1 VVEVKAEVK
10 MKMEMAR
17 RRIERTAL
25 LPLLIPGKGCRDG
38 ATVGHVAL
46 AHLLLDTTRASL
58 HCIMGYGRGRH
69 IFIVLYKLLR
79 KRSDGMASM
88 YAES

>member
-1 VVEVKAEVK
+1 VEVKVEVK
-10 MKMEMAR
+10 MKLEMAR
-17 RRIERTAL
+17 RRFERTAPPPTL
-25 LPLLIPGKGCRDG
+25 LRAKYAGWGIRLDMSP
-38 ATVGHVAL
+38 L
-46 AHLLLDTTRASL
+46 AHSLLDTTRTSL

-79 KRSDGMASM
+79 KRTDGMASM